1 MAGKPLQEFN
11 LFINGKEAKGR
22 GPREETL
29 NPYTG
34 KPWATVAQASVED
47 VDEAVKAALAA
58 SLSWGRTTG
67 YHRSKLMLRLSD
79 LIEEEAE
86 NLSTIESLDNGKIRR
101 ETKAQMHF
109 AARCYRF
116 FAGMADKLVGEV
128 KPMDNPSVFDYTLRE
143 PYGVCALITPWNS
156 PVAILANKLAPCLA
170 TGNTAVVKP
179 SEFTT
184 ASTCYFAKIVERA
197 GFPPGVFNVVSGK
210 SDIGRALVTHPG
222 VSRVSFTGSV
232 GVGRIIAR
240 QAAENIVPAI
250 LELGGKSANIIL
262 DDANLDRAIP
272 GCVAGIF
279 AASGQTC
286 IAGSRLLV
294 HRSIQDKVI
303 EGIAASIKNI
313 KFGDPLDLT
322 TDMGPVAHQGQRE
335 SILRHIDQAE
345 RDGAKLVA
353 GGRAASDELGG
364 LCVAPT
370 IFTNVDPKASLA
382 QTEVFGPVL
391 AVIPFDTEDEAV
403 QIANGTMFGLAAGVW
418 TNNLRRAHTFAARIK
433 AGQVWVNT
441 YRSAAAMAPFGGLGQ
456 SGVGKERGTEALLE
470 YTRVKNVM
478 IDLSD
483 DVRDPFM
490 MKV

>member
-1 MAGKPLQEFN
+1 MLQEFN
-11 LFINGKEAKGR
+11 LYINGKEAKGR
-22 GPREETL
+22 APREETL

-34 KPWATVAQASVED
+34 KAWATVAQASTED

-58 SLSWGRTTG
+58 FSTWGKTTG
-67 YHRSKLMLRLSD
+67 YHRSKLMLRLAD

-86 NLSTIESLDNGKIRR
+86 TLSKIESSDNGKIRR
-101 ETKAQMHF
+101 ETKAQMMF
-109 AARCYRF
+109 SARAYRF

-128 KPMDNPSVFDYTLRE
+128 KPMDNPAVFDYTLRE

-184 ASTCYFAKIVERA
+184 ASTCYFATIVERA
-197 GFPPGVFNVVSGK
+197 GFPPGVFNVVAGQ
-210 SDIGRALVTHPG
+210 SDVGRALVSHPD

-232 GVGRIIAR
+232 GVGRIIAK
-240 QAAENIVPAI
+240 QTAENIVPVL

-262 DDANLDRAIP
+262 DDADLDRAIP

-294 HRSIQDKVI
+294 HRSIHDKVV
-303 EGIAASIKNI
+303 EGIAASIGNI
-313 KFGDPLDLT
+313 KFGDPQELS

-335 SILRHIDQAE
+335 SILRHIDQAQK
-345 RDGAKLVA
+345 DGAKLVA
-353 GGRAASDELGG
+353 GGRGASDDLGG

-370 IFTNVDPKASLA
+370 IFTDVDPKSSLA

-391 AVIPFDTEDEAV
+391 AVIPFDTEDEAIE
-403 QIANGTMFGLAAGVW
+403 IANGTNFGLAAGVW
-418 TNNLRRAHTFAARIK
+418 TNSLRRAHAFAARIK
-433 AGQVWVNT
+433 SGQVWVNT
-441 YRSAAAMAPFGGLGQ
+441 YRSAAAMAPFGGFGQ
-456 SGVGKERGTEALLE
+456 SGIGKERGTEALLE
-470 YTRVKNVM
+470 YTRYKNVM
-478 IDLSD
+478 IDLSE

-490 MKV
+490 MKI